1 MNWKDIGKKI
11 AGKGLPILG
20 NLLGG
25 GIGEQAGNMIAGV
38 LGCEATPEKISN
50 RLENSPELY
59 VELKKYELENKT
71 ALQALQIQETGM
83 YLADKQSARNREV
96 ETTKATGKRDWFLYG
111 LAAAIIVGFFTLTA
125 IFLTNPPQETTILIM
140 LISNMAANTTMVLAY
155 FFGSSKGSADKN
167 AIINT
172 GKTT

>member
-1 MNWKDIGKKI
+1 MDLKDIAKTL

-20 NLLGG
+20 GLLGG
-25 GIGEQAGNMIAGV
+25 SIGEKAGNMIAGV
-38 LGCEATPEKISN
+38 LGCEPTPESISST
-50 RLENSPELY
+50 LENNPDLY
-59 VELKKYELENKT
+59 VELRKYELENKT

-83 YLADKQSARNREV
+83 YLADIQSARNMNTAIV
-96 ETTKATGKRDWFLYG
+96 KATGKRDWFLYA

-125 IFLTNPPQETTILIM
+125 VFLIHPPEETTILIM

-167 AIINT
+167 TAMIK
-172 GKTT
+172 GEKT